1 MLLAPISNEK
11 FKYEHLIANPQNL
24 EEIKAFFVSKPTGKG
39 LERYLKSMAELE
51 EYSRSNRTY
60 LVRDKE
66 TNEIAAYFSLR
77 TGSFTL
83 KEPEQSDDDASKYT
97 VPSVELSN
105 FAVNSA
111 YREKHPE
118 IKRIGEQVF
127 SRFIIPTVNYGAE
140 LFGVQALHIYAL
152 PEDELLEHYA
162 TFGFS
167 RLPPEMEEYIHKHL
181 KPDYDSKCIFMY
193 QLL

>member
-1 MLLAPISNEK
+1 MLLAPIIDKK
-11 FKYEHLIANPQNL
+11 FKIEHLLSSTSNL
-24 EEIKAFFVSKPTGKG
+24 EDIKSFFVAKKTGKG
-39 LERYLKSMAELE
+39 LENYLKTLAEAE
-51 EYSRSNRTY
+51 EYDRSNRTY

-66 TNEIAAYFSLR
+66 TYEIAAYFSLH

-83 KEPEQSDDDASKYT
+83 KDTEQSDEDAEKYT

-118 IKRIGEQVF
+118 IKGLGELVF
-127 SRFIIPTVNYGAE
+127 RRFIIPTVNYGAE
-140 LFGVQALHIYAL
+140 LFGIQAIHIYAL
-152 PEDELLEHYA
+152 PQDELLEHYS

-167 RLPPEMEEYIHKHL
+167 RLPPEMEAYIHNHI
-181 KPDYDSKCIFMY
+181 KPAYDEGCIFMY
-193 QLL
+193 QIL

>member
-1 MLLAPISNEK
+1 MLLAPIFDKK
-11 FKYEHLIANPQNL
+11 FRHEHLFKSPKSL
-24 EEIKAFFVSKPTGKG
+24 EEIKSFTVAKQTGKG
-39 LERYLKSMAELE
+39 LERYLKLMAESE
-51 EYSRSNRTY
+51 EYSGGNRTY

-66 TNEIAAYFSLR
+66 TDEIAAYFSLR

-83 KEPEQSDDDASKYT
+83 KDPAQGGDDASKYT

-111 YREKHPE
+111 YRARHPE
-118 IKRIGEQVF
+118 IRRLGELVF
-127 SRFIIPTVNYGAE
+127 RRFIIPTVKYGAE
-140 LFGVQALHIYAL
+140 LFGIQALHIYAL
-152 PEDELLEHYA
+152 PEDELLEHYG

-167 RLPPEMEEYIHKHL
+167 RLPQEMEAYIHQHL
-181 KPDYDSKCIFMY
+181 KPDYDESCIFMY

>member
-1 MLLAPISNEK
+1 MLLATIIDKK
-11 FKYEHLIANPQNL
+11 FRYEHLLASPKSL
-24 EEIKAFFVSKPTGKG
+24 EEIKSFTVAKPTGKG
-39 LERYLKSMAELE
+39 LEHYLKSMAELE
-51 EYSRSNRTY
+51 EYNRSNRTY

-83 KEPEQSDDDASKYT
+83 KEPEQNDEDECKYT
-97 VPSVELSN
+97 VSSVELSN
-105 FAVNSA
+105 FAVNST
-111 YREKHPE
+111 YRGNHPE
-118 IKRIGEQVF
+118 IKSLGELVF
-127 SRFIIPTVNYGAE
+127 RRFIIPTVNYGAE